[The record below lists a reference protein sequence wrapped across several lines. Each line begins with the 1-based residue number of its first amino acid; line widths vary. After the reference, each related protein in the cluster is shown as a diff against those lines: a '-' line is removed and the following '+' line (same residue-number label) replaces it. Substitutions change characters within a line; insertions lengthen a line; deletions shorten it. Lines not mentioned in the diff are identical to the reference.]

1 MKVESEPFGCANN
14 KKNQL
19 NGKMWD
25 GTTSGNK
32 NITEHKCEELCRN
45 LPKCTGFNWAP
56 KDRRCWALNGCE
68 NPKNNPGYRLYYMEG
83 NLCLQSC

>member
-1 MKVESEPFGCANN
+1 MKSGPTGCANN
-14 KKNQL
+14 QKNRL

-32 NITEHKCEELCRN
+32 DILEHKCEELCRN

-56 KDRRCWALNGCE
+56 IDGHCWALNGCE
-68 NPKNNPGYRLYYMEG
+68 NPTTNPYYRLYYMEG
-83 NLCLQSC
+83 SLCSQSS